1 MKLTKRQLRRIIQE
15 ERQKLLE
22 TDFSSMGEDE
32 IIHALSE
39 EEYSALEVIVYVLGE
54 EVFGV
59 NNMGA
64 EDAGYCIA
72 VLLQQVFPLLR
83 NPLIKKMI

>member
-1 MKLTKRQLRRIIQE
+1 MRITKRQLRKIIRE
-15 ERQKLLE
+15 ERQKLME

-32 IIHALSE
+32 IIQALSE
-39 EEYSALEVIVYVLGE
+39 EEYAQLEIIVYVLGE

-72 VLLQQVFPLLR
+72 VLLQQVFPLLKTPIIQR
-83 NPLIKKMI
+83 LM

>member
-1 MKLTKRQLRRIIQE
+1 MKLTKRQLRKIIRE
-15 ERQKLLE
+15 EKQKLME

-32 IIHALSE
+32 ILEALSE

-64 EDAGYCIA
+64 DDAGYCIA
-72 VLLQQVFPLLR
+72 VMLQQVFPLLQ
-83 NPLIKKMI
+83 NPEVKKLI

>member
-1 MKLTKRQLRRIIQE
+1 MKLTKRQLRKLIRE
-15 ERQKLLE
+15 EKQKLME

-32 IIHALSE
+32 IIQALSD
-39 EEYSALEVIVYVLGE
+39 EEYAQLEVIVYVLGE

-83 NPLIKKMI
+83 DPLIKKMI

>member
-32 IIHALSE
+32 IIQALSE